1 MKTKVNVPRS
11 GIVLSVVLQ
20 GLLFSGGAEAAQSV
34 EAGLLQLPNVKIQSA
49 TPQQVQAIA
58 RQGKAASQSGVR
70 AFKDKDTGRDREQTP
85 EEMVEDGAASAA
97 APAPSATIFSPVKG
111 GVAALLD
118 ENYLSNA
125 VVTKGAS
132 GKLDME
138 CVTGTAAANKAL
150 AGGNSKK
157 EHRHDH

>member
-1 MKTKVNVPRS
+1 M
-11 GIVLSVVLQ
+11 
-20 GLLFSGGAEAAQSV
+20 
-34 EAGLLQLPNVKIQSA
+34 EAGLLQLPNVKIQRA

-58 RQGKAASQSGVR
+58 SQGKAVSQSGAR

-85 EEMVEDGAASAA
+85 EEMVDDGAASAA

-118 ENYLSNA
+118 ENYMSNA

-132 GKLDME
+132 GKLDLE
-138 CVTGTAAANKAL
+138 CVSGTAAANKAL
-150 AGGNSKK
+150 IRGNSKQ